1 MPCPSLYEGC
11 VFKFYPRCGFS
22 SWIFHESDNVVWF
35 SLGYSMNQRTQRQ
48 PTSHQPASYQVPT
61 CFVKL
66 WVLATL
72 FLGGDKRLEEGLKQN
87 IYISVNPIFLGHS
100 YRISCF
106 LERYKPPSPEC
117 THCFSSDPYLSVLR

>member
-1 MPCPSLYEGC
+1 MKG
-11 VFKFYPRCGFS
+11 VFSNSILDVALVP

-61 CFVKL
+61 RFVKL

-87 IYISVNPIFLGHS
+87 IYISVNPIFFRTLVS
-100 YRISCF
+100 DF
-106 LERYKPPSPEC
+106 M
-117 THCFSSDPYLSVLR
+117 FSGKI